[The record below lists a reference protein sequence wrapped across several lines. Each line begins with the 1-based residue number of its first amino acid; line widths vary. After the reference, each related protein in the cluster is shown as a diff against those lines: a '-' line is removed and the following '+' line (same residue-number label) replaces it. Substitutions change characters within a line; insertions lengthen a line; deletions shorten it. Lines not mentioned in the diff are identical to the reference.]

1 MQSQLLNPENNGKA
15 ARLDP
20 EVLEKPVRRQFTAAY
35 KLEMVQAADR
45 CTELG
50 QIGALLRR
58 EGLYSSQLS
67 TWRNQRQQGQ
77 LQALADNKRGCKAT
91 IPHPVQQELAQ
102 LRRENQQLRQQNA
115 AGRTDHRYPK
125 KSFAVNG
132 DLSESYPLRRARLN
146 RAAETLALDVGVAPA
161 CL

>member
-1 MQSQLLNPENNGKA
+1 MPLSLVNHDNNGKA
-15 ARLDP
+15 TCADP

-35 KLEMVQAADR
+35 KLEMVEAADR

-77 LQALADNKRGCKAT
+77 LQALSDNKRGRKTT
-91 IPHPVQQELAQ
+91 IPHPVQQELEQ
-102 LRRENQQLRQQNA
+102 LRRENQQLRHKMQQA
-115 AGRTDHRYPK
+115 ELIIDIQK
-125 KSFAVNG
+125 KASQLMGISLSPVNC
-132 DLSESYPLRRARLN
+132 DEP
-146 RAAETLALDVGVAPA
+146 D
-161 CL
+161 

>member
-1 MQSQLLNPENNGKA
+1 MPLSLLKHDNTGKA
-15 ARLDP
+15 TCPDP

-35 KLEMVQAADR
+35 KLEMVEAADR
-45 CTELG
+45 CSELG

-77 LQALADNKRGCKAT
+77 LQALADNKRGRKAT

-102 LRRENQQLRQQNA
+102 LRRENQRLRHTLQQAELIIDIQKKASQLM
-115 AGRTDHRYPK
+115 GI
-125 KSFAVNG
+125 S
-132 DLSESYPLRRARLN
+132 LSPIN
-146 RAAETLALDVGVAPA
+146 RDEPA
-161 CL
+161 

>member
-1 MQSQLLNPENNGKA
+1 MSESMPSQLLNHESNGKA
-15 ARLDP
+15 ACPDP

-35 KLEMVQAADR
+35 KLDMVEAADR

-77 LQALADNKRGCKAT
+77 LQALSDNKRGRKAT
-91 IPHPVQQELAQ
+91 IPHPVQQELEQ
-102 LRRENQQLRQQNA
+102 LRRENQQLRHKMQQA
-115 AGRTDHRYPK
+115 ELIIDIQK
-125 KSFAVNG
+125 KASQLMGISLSPVNC
-132 DLSESYPLRRARLN
+132 DEP
-146 RAAETLALDVGVAPA
+146 D
-161 CL
+161 

>member
-1 MQSQLLNPENNGKA
+1 MNHDNTGKVA
-15 ARLDP
+15 CRDS

-35 KLEMVQAADR
+35 KLEMVEAAER

-77 LQALADNKRGCKAT
+77 LQALNDNKRGRKAT
-91 IPHPVQQELAQ
+91 IPHPVQTELEQ
-102 LRRENQQLRQQNA
+102 LRRENQHLRHKMQQAELIIDIQKKASQLM
-115 AGRTDHRYPK
+115 GISLSPIHRDEP
-125 KSFAVNG
+125 
-132 DLSESYPLRRARLN
+132 D
-146 RAAETLALDVGVAPA
+146 
-161 CL
+161 